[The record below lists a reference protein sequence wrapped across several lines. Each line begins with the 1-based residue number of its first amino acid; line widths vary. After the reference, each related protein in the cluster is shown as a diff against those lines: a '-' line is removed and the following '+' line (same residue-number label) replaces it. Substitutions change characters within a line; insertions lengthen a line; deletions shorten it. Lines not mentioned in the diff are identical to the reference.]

1 MSDLS
6 PQSADRIFPPTA
18 WTMLLAACDPTAPET
33 IAAREGLCRA
43 YWRPVVNYLRA
54 LGLNIPDA
62 EDGAQEIM
70 AQLLGKDGLR
80 QFDRAR
86 GRLRHYLKSSARH
99 HCHNLHRDTHA
110 LKRGGQA
117 GTVPLDEVPESAHAT
132 HEAESDSVFDREW
145 ALTLCGRAMRLLEES
160 YARRNKSALLNQ
172 LKPVLISNDGL
183 QPYAEIGSMFGV
195 SEAQIRIE
203 VHRMRKRLA
212 EFLRA
217 EAAGT
222 LGPEATRQEIEEETR
237 YLVKTLAHERR
248 T

>member
-1 MSDLS
+1 MKTASTD
-6 PQSADRIFPPTA
+6 DRGFPPTA
-18 WTMLLAACDPTAPET
+18 WTVLLAARDPAAPET
-33 IAAREGLCRA
+33 IAAREELCRA

-70 AQLLGKDGLR
+70 SQLLGRDGLR

-99 HCHNLHRDTHA
+99 HCYNLRRDA
-110 LKRGGQA
+110 QAQKRGGGA
-117 GTVPLDEVPESAHAT
+117 ATLPLDEVPESAQGF
-132 HEAESDSVFDREW
+132 HEAESESVFDREW
-145 ALTLCGRAMRLLEES
+145 ALTLCGRAMKHLEDS
-160 YARRNKSALLNQ
+160 YARRNKSALLSQ
-172 LKPVLISNDGL
+172 LKPVLISNDGV

-222 LGPEATRQEIEEETR
+222 LGPEATPQEIEEETR
-237 YLVKTLAHERR
+237 YLVRTLAHESRV
-248 T
+248 